1 MAIDTF
7 IPSFCKFFNI
17 DAVETLHHIWNNTEP
32 TDEPWEHI
40 FNVLNYKGENA
51 IQITTKQIKQAKQ
64 SWTSSKSCQFEPR
77 LLCYQT
83 SSENIP
89 DIFVKYGLF
98 ILPISNS
105 TYYITK
111 TPIYHPL
118 EYHTIKETVI
128 QKNTSSLVLSTG
140 SSEMSLIDNIRY
152 SGVFERPEFLG
163 EPITHGSLLHGRHH
177 CSFNMKIGLKDINI
191 NGVQYETDGCYESE
205 HKVLIVEGKS
215 SHKRIK
221 SFNIRQL
228 YFPYR
233 VLTDHIQSKKEIIPI
248 FIYSESNI
256 IHIWK
261 FAFTDSHC
269 MDSIVT
275 TGYYTYKYQ

>member
-1 MAIDTF
+1 MAIDSF
-7 IPSFCKFFNI
+7 IPSFCDFFNMN
-17 DAVETLHHIWNNTEP
+17 AVETLQNIWNTTEP
-32 TDEPWEHI
+32 TNEPWEHI
-40 FNVLNYKGENA
+40 FNELNYKGDTD
-51 IQITTKQIKQAKQ
+51 IHITTKQIKQAKQ

-83 SSENIP
+83 SSESRP
-89 DIFVKYGLF
+89 DIFIKHGIY

-105 TYYITK
+105 VYYITK
-111 TPIYHPL
+111 TSIYHPL
-118 EYHTIKETVI
+118 TYHSTEEVII
-128 QKNTSSLVLSTG
+128 QKNTSSLVLSAG
-140 SSEMSLIDNIRY
+140 SSEMSLIDNLCY
-152 SGVFERPEFLG
+152 SGVFERPEFMG
-163 EPITHGSLLHGRHH
+163 EPIKYGSLLHGRHH
-177 CSFNMKIGLKDINI
+177 CHFTMKLGQTSIRI

-205 HKVLIVEGKS
+205 HKILIVEGKS

-233 VLTDHIQSKKEIIPI
+233 VLTEHTQSKKEIIPI
-248 FIYSESNI
+248 FIYNENNM

-261 FAFTDSHC
+261 FAFTDLQC

-275 TGYYTYKYQ
+275 TGYYIYKYQ